1 MPGTLDKLMT
11 SNAADAPVAHR
22 PLILIACMLA
32 MFMSAIEATIVATA
46 MPTIIGD
53 LGAFRCWDGCFPFIC
68 WHRPSL
74 FRSMAA

>member
-1 MPGTLDKLMT
+1 MT
-11 SNAADAPVAHR
+11 NNVSPAPITHR

-53 LGAFRCWDGCFPFIC
+53 LGGF
-68 WHRPSL
+68 SL
-74 FRSMAA
+74 LG